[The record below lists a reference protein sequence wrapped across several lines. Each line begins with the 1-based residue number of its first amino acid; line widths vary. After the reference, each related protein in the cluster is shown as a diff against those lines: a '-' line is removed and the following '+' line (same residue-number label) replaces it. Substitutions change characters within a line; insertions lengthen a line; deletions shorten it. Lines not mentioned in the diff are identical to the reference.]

1 MGIETF
7 AFQKT
12 LKYDIQRK
20 QRETG
25 TFFSIDELG
34 KRHSGKGEQVLSKE
48 ARIRRLQPYFEQG
61 LVEIRSDMADL
72 RDELLA
78 FPRGKHDDLIDA
90 LSYQLDYLVPSLGLQ
105 KADPPVTHGSLAWW
119 LGKVPEPRQTIYDR
133 FIQSGMGRHR

>member
-20 QRETG
+20 QRESG
-25 TFFSIDELG
+25 VFFAIDELG
-34 KRHSGKGEQVLSKE
+34 KRHSGRGEQVLSKE

-61 LVEIRSDMADL
+61 LVELRHDMAEL
-72 RDELLA
+72 KDELLA

-90 LSYQLDYLVPSLGLQ
+90 LSYQLDYLVPSLNEAPKQ
-105 KADPPVTHGSLAWW
+105 TEAIHGSMSWW
-119 LGKVPEPRQTIYDR
+119 LKKIPADKQTLYDR
-133 FIQSGMGRHR
+133 FMQSGMK